1 MKIKRIHRD
10 EEHIEQINQA
20 VEVFLA
26 EIEQEMQKILT
37 KAT

>member
-10 EEHIEQINQA
+10 EEQIEEINQA
-20 VEVFLA
+20 VEAFLA

-37 KAT
+37 KAA